1 MYAQNLTLWVPGHVV
16 ALLASH
22 DIIIEIIPC
31 NFTVRWSLRQI
42 LAHQV
47 LPLLKAQPNQNTVS
61 LDDVVS
67 SFPVHV
73 EWDLVDYPTVKIYT
87 SFGIHLDN
95 QIFTC
100 LEKLFS
106 NSSSVGKK
114 ETRQTSESIMI
125 DIWDAKAEQVTYQHH
140 RHWSNR
146 ENLLVAYGIRDRR
159 FHTTPS
165 TNTKAP
171 FTINNVPYGLK
182 LVV

>member
-1 MYAQNLTLWVPGHVV
+1 MI
-16 ALLASH
+16 LLSKSFLA
-22 DIIIEIIPC
+22 I
-31 NFTVRWSLRQI
+31 SLS
-42 LAHQV
+42 AEACGKS
-47 LPLLKAQPNQNTVS
+47 LLIRYFRFWRLSQTKTVS

-114 ETRQTSESIMI
+114 ETRQASESIMI

-146 ENLLVAYGIRDRR
+146 ENLIVAYGIRDRR